1 MYKRGVRMNNLKV
14 DAFIQRQDKWQ
25 DEIKLLRSIISE
37 CNLDEEIKWGK
48 PCYTFEG
55 ANIVL
60 IQPFK
65 ETVSLAYM
73 KGGLLKDPHHILE
86 TIGQSVEGKVFRFK
100 SVDDINEV
108 KEYIIE
114 YIYEA
119 IENEKLGLKFEK
131 KPAVELPIPPELTEI
146 FNDNEEFKE
155 AFYRLTPGRQ
165 KSYLFHFNGAKQS
178 KTVISRIEKCMD
190 KIYDGKGFN
199 E

>member
-1 MYKRGVRMNNLKV
+1 MNNLKV
-14 DAFIQRQDKWQ
+14 DAFIQGQDKWQ

-73 KGGLLKDPHHILE
+73 KGGLLKDPHNVLE

-100 SVDDINEV
+100 SVDDINKV

>member
-1 MYKRGVRMNNLKV
+1 MNNLKV